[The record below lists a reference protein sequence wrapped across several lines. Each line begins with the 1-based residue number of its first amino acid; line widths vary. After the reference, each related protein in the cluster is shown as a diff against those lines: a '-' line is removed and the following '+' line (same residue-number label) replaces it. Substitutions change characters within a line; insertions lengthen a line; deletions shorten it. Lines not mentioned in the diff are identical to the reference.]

1 MTPHGKHVLG
11 IVAKAY
17 VTLAI
22 AYCVYVWTAGQNPRT
37 GSLRT
42 AIAVIGFGL
51 CVWLPERFTE
61 NRFAVPL
68 LMVFG
73 VVGTTVMVFIV
84 HTQGAQ

>member
-1 MTPHGKHVLG
+1 MLA
-11 IVAKAY
+11 IIAKTY
-17 VTLAI
+17 VVLAI
-22 AYCVYVWTAGQNPRT
+22 ASCVYVWTAGQNPRT

-42 AIAVIGFGL
+42 AFAVIGFGL

-73 VVGTTVMVFIV
+73 VVGTTVMVIVV
-84 HTQGAQ
+84 HTQGGR

>member
-1 MTPHGKHVLG
+1 MNQRGKLVLEM
-11 IVAKAY
+11 IAKAY
-17 VTLAI
+17 VVLAI
-22 AYCVYVWTAGQNPRT
+22 AYCVYVWTAGPKAPN

-68 LMVFG
+68 LMAFGVFG
-73 VVGTTVMVFIV
+73 TTIMLFVVHANGT
-84 HTQGAQ
+84 

>member
-1 MTPHGKHVLG
+1 MNQQGKFVLAM
-11 IVAKAY
+11 IAKAY
-17 VTLAI
+17 VALAI
-22 AYCVYVWTAGQNPRT
+22 AYCVFVWTAGPKAPS

-68 LMVFG
+68 LMAFGVFG
-73 VVGTTVMVFIV
+73 TTIMLFVVHANGT
-84 HTQGAQ
+84 

>member
-1 MTPHGKHVLG
+1 MLG

-17 VTLAI
+17 VVLAI
-22 AYCVYVWTAGQNPRT
+22 AYCVYVWTAGESARS

-51 CVWLPERFTE
+51 CAWLPERFTD

-68 LMVFG
+68 LMAFG
-73 VVGTTVMVFIV
+73 VVGTTVMVIVV
-84 HTQGAQ
+84 HTQGGR